1 MIERG
6 RRRIAGIAASSEYED
21 YFKGFNDSLS
31 KLVKLARSCRSK
43 GFDPSPEP
51 EVSIAWDL
59 AERVEKL
66 VGPRKVA
73 RRIRALSN
81 RMTRVEMAFKVA
93 EEIVYGKF
101 GHLSERDAAD
111 QALRTALAIINEG
124 VTVAPVQGIFD
135 VKLKQNPD
143 GTQYLAVYFAG
154 PMRSAGGTAQ
164 ALTVVIGDFV
174 RRLLH
179 LGRYKPDEREIRRF
193 IEEVRL
199 YERRGVT
206 LQFHL
211 PDDVLFET
219 LRSLPIEVTGVGTG
233 PEVTTFRDLP
243 RIETN
248 RVRAGAIRVVN
259 DGVVG
264 RATKLARIVRDMN
277 VDGWDWLSGVG
288 TLAAIAST
296 NFREKEIIGRPF
308 LSSSSNRFGL
318 RLRYGRSRNTGL
330 GAIGVH
336 PATMVILDS
345 FLAVGTQLRL
355 GGPGKSAVV
364 TPVDFLEGPLVKMK
378 DGSLAKIKTEAEARK
393 LVKNIDRILFLG
405 DALIAYGEFLF
416 NNRPLLPSS
425 FTSEWWA
432 ESLRK
437 IISSKFGKSLER
449 VAKELGM
456 SEDRVRSFI
465 REPHSVTPTLEE
477 DVVVAKKMKIALH
490 PSHTFLWN
498 EITVK
503 ELVELREWLLG
514 IRNVDGALIG
524 PQKGAP
530 KRILHTLWLPHR
542 IDGESIVID
551 REVAR
556 VLDECLKLDDPDAEV
571 RGKTPIEAIRLLS
584 GIIIEDVARSFLDAR
599 IGRPEKAEMRAM
611 ASPAHVLFPAGRA
624 GGDLIKASKAGKVG
638 VDIANMVCPKCKRR
652 SFTSIC
658 QICGVKTVVEMQCPR
673 CGTSASEAE
682 VCPICKAKMVPYR
695 NQVVDLEK
703 ALAEV
708 SRRLNFL
715 PPALRGVKEL
725 ESKDKMPE
733 SIVKGVLRAKHGL
746 SVSKDGCVRFDATN
760 APLTHFK
767 PDEIGTPIDKLR
779 DLGYTNDRWK
789 KPLSDG
795 EQICELRVQDVVLP
809 VKCGD
814 RLVSVA
820 NFIDDL
826 LSQVYDEAPFYNAK
840 DRGDLVGHL
849 IVGISPHTSCGILGR
864 IIGYTE
870 ASVCYAHPF
879 WHAAKRRDCDGDED
893 STMLALDVLINF
905 SRHYLPDRI
914 GGLMDAPLLLTPI
927 VDPSEVDEEAF
938 NMEVVSR
945 LPLSLYEASL
955 GSPDSRRT
963 AEMVRVAATKIG
975 RKQQYEKFFYTME
988 TSDIAQGGLESAYK
1002 KLETMAGKLEAQL
1015 RLADRLRA
1023 VDVRDVA
1030 RRILTAHFLKD
1041 IVGNLRRF
1049 TSQTFRC
1056 RACNAKFRRAPL
1068 NGKCPRCG
1076 SPKVSKT
1083 VFQGGIEKYF
1093 RMATNIVQKYD
1104 LEPFYRD
1111 QLAMVGGEIELLFGK
1126 RREQAKLTEYT

>member
-1 MIERG
+1 
-6 RRRIAGIAASSEYED
+6 
-21 YFKGFNDSLS
+21 
-31 KLVKLARSCRSK
+31 
-43 GFDPSPEP
+43 
-51 EVSIAWDL
+51 
-59 AERVEKL
+59 
-66 VGPRKVA
+66 
-73 RRIRALSN
+73 
-81 RMTRVEMAFKVA
+81 
-93 EEIVYGKF
+93 
-101 GHLSERDAAD
+101 
-111 QALRTALAIINEG
+111 
-124 VTVAPVQGIFD
+124 
-135 VKLKQNPD
+135 
-143 GTQYLAVYFAG
+143 
-154 PMRSAGGTAQ
+154 
-164 ALTVVIGDFV
+164 
-174 RRLLH
+174 
-179 LGRYKPDEREIRRF
+179 
-193 IEEVRL
+193 
-199 YERRGVT
+199 
-206 LQFHL
+206 
-211 PDDVLFET
+211 
-219 LRSLPIEVTGVGTG
+219 
-233 PEVTTFRDLP
+233 
-243 RIETN
+243 
-248 RVRAGAIRVVN
+248 
-259 DGVVG
+259 
-264 RATKLARIVRDMN
+264 
-277 VDGWDWLSGVG
+277 
-288 TLAAIAST
+288 
-296 NFREKEIIGRPF
+296 
-308 LSSSSNRFGL
+308 
-318 RLRYGRSRNTGL
+318 
-330 GAIGVH
+330 
-336 PATMVILDS
+336 
-345 FLAVGTQLRL
+345 
-355 GGPGKSAVV
+355 
-364 TPVDFLEGPLVKMK
+364 
-378 DGSLAKIKTEAEARK
+378 
-393 LVKNIDRILFLG
+393 
-405 DALIAYGEFLF
+405 
-416 NNRPLLPSS
+416 
-425 FTSEWWA
+425 
-432 ESLRK
+432 
-437 IISSKFGKSLER
+437 
-449 VAKELGM
+449 
-456 SEDRVRSFI
+456 
-465 REPHSVTPTLEE
+465 
-477 DVVVAKKMKIALH
+477 
-490 PSHTFLWN
+490 
-498 EITVK
+498 
-503 ELVELREWLLG
+503 
-514 IRNVDGALIG
+514 
-524 PQKGAP
+524 
-530 KRILHTLWLPHR
+530 
-542 IDGESIVID
+542 
-551 REVAR
+551 
-556 VLDECLKLDDPDAEV
+556 
-571 RGKTPIEAIRLLS
+571 
-584 GIIIEDVARSFLDAR
+584 
-599 IGRPEKAEMRAM
+599 
-611 ASPAHVLFPAGRA
+611 
-624 GGDLIKASKAGKVG
+624 
-638 VDIANMVCPKCKRR
+638 
-652 SFTSIC
+652 
-658 QICGVKTVVEMQCPR
+658 
-673 CGTSASEAE
+673 ASEGE